1 MGNSASTPSR
11 GIYQDCRQAIFDPP
25 HSALEREVLFARI
38 RTYSVRIQYISWNI
52 AATVLLYL
60 FPDSLLNQYII
71 HDKFYYN
78 LIFHGIQVFA
88 ILFYFITSF
97 MDPGYVPQP
106 KNNAILSPQDN
117 EDDEHRESSVFIA
130 EEDLKLEDWNKNIVI
145 DPDNAPA
152 NFCWRCKFVR
162 PLRSKHCYDCDRCVA
177 KFDHHCPM
185 VGNCVGGRNH
195 RYFLLFM
202 MAQTI
207 VVVWAFYMSL
217 NTLFKMDLL
226 YSYRNSS
233 FVDQDTESRS
243 VAGWIFRILF
253 FICMFFALFVV
264 VGLSGFHCYLA
275 STNQTTYEMIK
286 PQVAEKW
293 RDEENKR
300 KRDFERRQQQMKLHD
315 NKQDDV
321 EIDIDDD
328 NPDHDE
334 ELGGRRK
341 RAKQKAGRKPGTPG
355 PHTPKYRQPVS
366 FDKGF
371 ITNMKMFWMGDMD
384 ETWRMPY
391 TCVLKDSDDEE
402 DDQ

>member
-1 MGNSASTPSR
+1 MMGASSSR
-11 GIYQDCRQAIFDPP
+11 QRGGIYSDCKQAIFDPP
-25 HSALEREVLFARI
+25 TSALEREVLFARI

-71 HDKFYYN
+71 HDKIYYN
-78 LIFHGIQVFA
+78 IIFHCVQLFA
-88 ILFYFITSF
+88 IITYFVTSF
-97 MDPGYVPQP
+97 MDPGYVPIP
-106 KNNAILSPQDN
+106 RDNKILSPH
-117 EDDEHRESSVFIA
+117 EDHEESHREESVFIDIKSKMELLDA
-130 EEDLKLEDWNKNIVI
+130 WNKEIVI

-162 PLRSKHCYDCDRCVA
+162 PIRSKHCYDCDRCVS

-202 MAQTI
+202 ITQTI

-226 YSYRNSS
+226 YSYRNSAFS
-233 FVDQDTESRS
+233 DESVEDRT

-293 RDEENKR
+293 REEEEKR
-300 KRDFERRQQQMKLHD
+300 KRDYFKKHKKQRED
-315 NKQDDV
+315 NKA
-321 EIDIDDD
+321 DIDDSE
-328 NPDHDE
+328 E
-334 ELGGRRK
+334 ELGNERDRRRRK
-341 RAKQKAGRKPGTPG
+341 KPSTPG
-355 PHTPKYRQPVS
+355 PRRARTWKEPVS
-366 FDKGF
+366 FDQGF
-371 ITNMKMFWMGDMD
+371 CNNIMMFWTGNLEPD
-384 ETWRMPY
+384 WQMPY
-391 TCVLKDSDDEE
+391 PCVLKESDTEDSD
-402 DDQ
+402 

>member
-1 MGNSASTPSR
+1 MGNSASTHQG
-11 GIYQDCRQAIFDPP
+11 GIYSDCKRAIFNPP
-25 HSALEREVLFARI
+25 TSALEREVLFARI

-71 HDKFYYN
+71 HDKIYYN
-78 LIFHGIQVFA
+78 IIFHCIQIFA
-88 ILFYFITSF
+88 IITYFITSF
-97 MDPGYVPQP
+97 MDPGYVPLP
-106 KNNAILSPQDN
+106 KNNSILSPHDEN
-117 EDDEHRESSVFIA
+117 EESHREESVFI
-130 EEDLKLEDWNKNIVI
+130 DMQSKMQFLKEWNQNIII
-145 DPDNAPA
+145 DPDNAPS

-162 PLRSKHCYDCDRCVA
+162 PIRSKHCYDCDRCVA

-202 MAQTI
+202 LTQTI
-207 VVVWAFYMSL
+207 IVVWTFYMSL

-226 YSYRNSS
+226 YSYKNSS
-233 FVDQDTESRS
+233 FSNESTQDRT

-286 PQVAEKW
+286 PQVNEKW
-293 RDEENKR
+293 KQNERKR
-300 KRDFERRQQQMKLHD
+300 KKIYFRKMNID
-315 NKQDDV
+315 NNDD
-321 EIDIDDD
+321 DIDNYSDTPSHA
-328 NPDHDE
+328 N
-334 ELGGRRK
+334 RRNFK
-341 RAKQKAGRKPGTPG
+341 E
-355 PHTPKYRQPVS
+355 PVS

-371 ITNMKMFWMGDMD
+371 ITNTMMFWTGNLN
-384 ETWRMPY
+384 EEWQIPY
-391 TCVLKDSDDEE
+391 PCVLKDSDTEE
-402 DDQ
+402 SE